1 MRTEKGYHL
10 VNFIVGIQLIVSNA
24 HQRKAPFV
32 MRYARTTNNYTMT
45 IIAIG
50 LLILAGLGLMFYMV
64 GSQGRLM
71 FRPHMTE
78 DWVIWGIAVISTA
91 TSIFL
96 FAKRPK
102 KS

>member
-1 MRTEKGYHL
+1 MTR
-10 VNFIVGIQLIVSNA
+10 
-24 HQRKAPFV
+24 
-32 MRYARTTNNYTMT
+32 T

-50 LLILAGLGLMFYMV
+50 LLILAGLAIMFYMV
-64 GSQGRLM
+64 GSHGRLM

-96 FAKRPK
+96 FVKRPNK
-102 KS
+102 K

>member
-1 MRTEKGYHL
+1 MTR
-10 VNFIVGIQLIVSNA
+10 
-24 HQRKAPFV
+24 
-32 MRYARTTNNYTMT
+32 T

-50 LLILAGLGLMFYMV
+50 LLIFSGLTIMIYMV
-64 GSQGRLM
+64 GSHGRLM

-78 DWVIWGIAVISTA
+78 DWVIWGIAVISTL

-102 KS
+102 KN

>member
-1 MRTEKGYHL
+1 MTR
-10 VNFIVGIQLIVSNA
+10 
-24 HQRKAPFV
+24 
-32 MRYARTTNNYTMT
+32 T

-50 LLILAGLGLMFYMV
+50 LLIIAGLTIMFYMV
-64 GSQGRLM
+64 GSHGKLM

-78 DWVIWGIAVISTA
+78 DWVIWGIAGISTA

-102 KS
+102 KN